1 MTTVNGTSGAGPIWP
16 QNNKIPAQPQKT
28 EQTNIAE
35 PIKLVSNES
44 VGRTDLDKISPYA
57 AMGVSISNPSFT
69 ARVEEEAQAMFP
81 GHKGYFKLSNPEEA
95 LKDLIKIQLQTP
107 SGVKQFVADHL
118 NGNPKDVAAHIADKN
133 GTFAELF
140 A

>member
-1 MTTVNGTSGAGPIWP
+1 
-16 QNNKIPAQPQKT
+16 
-28 EQTNIAE
+28 
-35 PIKLVSNES
+35 
-44 VGRTDLDKISPYA
+44 
-57 AMGVSISNPSFT
+57 MGVSISNPSFT